1 MRFSN
6 EATLAINDYVDS
18 VLAATALR
26 PSARYAAADRLYAE
40 IVELCTAAHPASD
53 SPISAQEVRAQLDRL
68 GSAEDSA
75 ARLADRPQPWPGDV
89 IAELA
94 SEKRIKQ
101 GVEQLSRAAL
111 TKSAQVLDV
120 AARTLGAAADKLKAK
135 A

>member
-1 MRFSN
+1 MRFSD
-6 EATLAINDYVDS
+6 EATLAINDYVDR
-18 VLAATALR
+18 VLAAMPLR

-40 IVELCTAAHPASD
+40 IVERCTAAHPPSD
-53 SPISAQEVRAQLDRL
+53 SPVSAQEVLVQLDRL
-68 GSAEDSA
+68 GCAQESA

-111 TKSAQVLDV
+111 SKSAQALSV
-120 AARTLGAAADKLKAK
+120 AARTLSAAADKLKAK